1 MIPIGDY
8 PAQMKVFQISSR
20 KHSNTTEK
28 KPLTK
33 KNNQHH
39 NTAPNYVKKPRPKF
53 LSFAINYQRNILQG
67 GNQGRI
73 KNEKGKKSESAN
85 QMVSKNA

>member
-1 MIPIGDY
+1 MMPIGDY

-20 KHSNTTEK
+20 KHSNTTGK

-39 NTAPNYVKKPRPKF
+39 NTAPTYGKN
-53 LSFAINYQRNILQG
+53 QDRN
-67 GNQGRI
+67 
-73 KNEKGKKSESAN
+73 S
-85 QMVSKNA
+85 